1 VTDTTTA
8 TARLVDLVTKIHAVH
23 PTAWVNCT
31 VYGFPARTVTWLRRR
46 GWVETK
52 FERVPDKT
60 LFVRVTLAGA
70 KVAERRWIATD

>member
-1 VTDTTTA
+1 VTDATTSA
-8 TARLVDLVTKIHAVH
+8 ASLVDLVTKIHAVH

-31 VYGFPARTVTWLRRR
+31 VYGFHARSVTWLRRR

-60 LFVRVTLAGA
+60 LFARVTPAGA